1 MDDSVEISLRAELSA
16 SEDPEKVLHA
26 ARNILGDCVY
36 ETERRPNSVTLLSTG
51 LGCLQKI
58 HDQLR
63 DRHVRG
69 AARRQILKSI
79 EGNKVR
85 VLFNRQAAYVGV
97 IATVSAGEESPLG
110 PLVLELTSREPMELL
125 DWLTP
130 FPSEEPQSQAR
141 P

>member
-1 MDDSVEISLRAELSA
+1 MDDSVEISLRAEVSA
-16 SEDPEKVLHA
+16 SEDPEKVLRA
-26 ARNILGDCVY
+26 ARNILGDCAY
-36 ETERRPNSVTLLSTG
+36 EVELRPNSVTLRSTG
-51 LGCLQKI
+51 LGCLQRV

-63 DRHVRG
+63 DRRVRG
-69 AARRQILKSI
+69 AARRQILRSI
-79 EGNKVR
+79 EGSKLR

-130 FPSEEPQSQAR
+130 FPSSEPQSQDH